1 MKTLYLLILLLTSIS
16 FVSYA
21 QKKKEK
27 GVSTPP
33 VLMTIGNQNIDLEEF
48 EYLYKKN
55 FTNGEI
61 PYSEQSLDD
70 YLKLFTA
77 FKLKVQEAYSLKID
91 QLPSFQREFQAYQK
105 QLARPYLTDREYS
118 DKILQETYSRMQEEV
133 NASHILVL
141 VSENA
146 PAKDT
151 LAAYQKVMALYN
163 RILKGNEDFNQVAFE
178 ASEDPSVKTNRGNLG
193 FFTAMQMVYPFETV
207 AYNTPVGEVSKPIR
221 TKFGY
226 HLVKVHQKRPFSGFV
241 TVAHIMI
248 RANEGMNP
256 EDIAGAERKIKEIKD
271 QLNAGADWDALCR
284 QFSEDFFTKD
294 KEGLMQEFTVG
305 QLPESFSEAAF
316 QMKDKGKISEV
327 VRTPYGFHLIK
338 LVDRKAL
345 KTFDLMLPELKE
357 RISKDE
363 RSEVPQKFFIE
374 KLKKENKFKEDI
386 KNKEYALQQLT
397 KDSSLIKG
405 AWQPVVDK
413 KIRPLFTLNNK
424 TYNVMD
430 LFVDVEKKQTAQ
442 PNNVSIEQFANLL
455 YQDFVNKTVLGN
467 EEAQL
472 ENKYPAYK
480 NLLKEYKEGLMLFQ
494 IMEDSVWNFA
504 TKNEEGLKNF
514 FEQNRANYQ
523 WKERVE
529 VTIYNCAHD
538 SIFKAVK
545 NWLDVGKFPLN
556 KNIYPTKLVFPFN
569 QKDLSADMQKSFDTL
584 IAAMIQNPD
593 FSLHLQATHLPKEKA
608 TVSDERLKAL
618 KGYLINQGVMENQ
631 LVLSK
636 VEKFEGKVNKKD
648 KNGGWISCSL
658 WGNSLNILESEFNTQ
673 NPLALQV
680 INGKFEKGDNTL
692 LDKISWEKG
701 RYELANDN
709 RQQLVV
715 IHQVLPAQNKEM
727 MEAKGVLVSDYQ
739 TFLEKSWIERLK
751 SKYPVVVKEEVLKGL
766 VK

>member
-1 MKTLYLLILLLTSIS
+1 MKTLYWIVLLLLSIS
-16 FVSYA
+16 FDSFA

-27 GVSTPP
+27 GINPP
-33 VLMTIGNQNIDLEEF
+33 SVLMTIGKQSVDLEEF

-61 PYSEQSLDD
+61 PYSEQRLNE
-70 YLKLFTA
+70 YLQLFIA

-133 NASHILVL
+133 NVSHILIL
-141 VSENA
+141 ISENA

-151 LAAYQKVMALYN
+151 LVAYQKVMALYN
-163 RILKGNEDFNQVAFE
+163 RLLKGNEDFNQVAFE
-178 ASEDPSVKTNRGNLG
+178 VSEDPSAKTNKGNLG
-193 FFTAMQMVYPFETV
+193 FFTAMQMVYPFETA
-207 AYNTPVGEVSKPIR
+207 AYNTPVGSVSKPIR

-256 EDIAGAERKIKEIKD
+256 EDITEAERKIKEIKE
-271 QLNAGADWDALCR
+271 QLTMGADWNTLCR

-294 KEGLMQEFTVG
+294 KGGLMQEFTVG

-316 QMKDKGKISEV
+316 QLEDKGKISEV
-327 VRTPYGFHLIK
+327 VRTPFGFHLMK
-338 LVDRKAL
+338 LVDRKPL
-345 KTFDLMLPELKE
+345 KIFDLMLPELKE

-374 KLKKENKFKEDI
+374 KLKKANSFKENL
-386 KNKEYALQQLT
+386 KNKEYALKQLT
-397 KDSSLIKG
+397 KDSSLLKG
-405 AWQPVVDK
+405 TFETVMVK
-413 KIRPLFTLNNK
+413 ESMPLFTLNNK
-424 TYNVMD
+424 IYQTSD
-430 LFVDVEKKQTAQ
+430 FLLEVENKQTAR
-442 PNNVSIEQFANLL
+442 PDNTSLPEFANLL
-455 YQDFVNKTVLGN
+455 YQNYVHKIVLEN

-480 NLLKEYKEGLMLFQ
+480 NSLKEYKEGLMLFQ

-523 WKERVE
+523 WKERAE
-529 VTIYNCAHD
+529 ATIYNCAHD

-556 KNIYPTKLVFPFN
+556 KNSYPTKLIFPFN
-569 QKDLSADMQKSFDTL
+569 QKELSADMQKSFDTL
-584 IAAMIQNPD
+584 ISVIILNPD
-593 FSLHLQATHLPKEKA
+593 FSLHLQATHLPKEKS

-618 KGYLINQGVMENQ
+618 KGYLMNQGVMENQ

-636 VEKFEGKVNKKD
+636 VEKFEGKINKKD

-658 WGNSLNILESEFNTQ
+658 WGNSLNILENEFNAQ

-680 INGKFEKGDNTL
+680 ISGKFEKGDNAL
-692 LDKISWEKG
+692 IDKVSWEKG
-701 RYELANDN
+701 RYEMANDN

-715 IHQVLPAQNKEM
+715 IHQILPTQNKEM
-727 MEAKGVLVSDYQ
+727 MEAKGMLVSDYQ
-739 TFLEKSWIERLK
+739 TFLEKSWVERLK
-751 SKYPVVVKEEVLKGL
+751 NKYPVVVKEEVLKSL